1 MTSALTCEDSW
12 HECGEHEEEHAE
24 EETSGVVEGFRCVI
38 SDSEVEEADED
49 SDRQVRDETQTSQS
63 LKTKTKQN
71 KHPDDVMLHV

>member
-1 MTSALTCEDSW
+1 MTSLTREDGW
-12 HECGEHEEEHAE
+12 HEGSKHEEEHAE

-63 LKTKTKQN
+63 LKTKKN
-71 KHPDDVMLHV
+71 KINKYITS